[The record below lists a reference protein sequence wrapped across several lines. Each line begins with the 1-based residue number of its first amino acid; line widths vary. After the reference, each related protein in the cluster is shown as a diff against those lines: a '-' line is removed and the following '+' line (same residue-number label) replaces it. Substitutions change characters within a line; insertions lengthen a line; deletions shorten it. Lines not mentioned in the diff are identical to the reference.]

1 VSPYARYSILR
12 ILLFAVVLLIGY
24 AVGMREFLL
33 LVFALVVSAV
43 LSYLLLGGPRQA
55 LVERL
60 QQRTA
65 RRHER
70 AVERQ
75 AQREASGRRSRSD
88 EDNAAEDAEDE
99 SRRG

>member
-1 VSPYARYSILR
+1 VSPYARYSVLR

-33 LVFALVVSAV
+33 IVFALVVSAV

-60 QQRTA
+60 QQRTE

-70 AVERQ
+70 AVQKQ
-75 AQREASGRRSRSD
+75 AQRTASGKRSRSD
-88 EDNAAEDAEDE
+88 EDNAAEDADDE